1 MQEHDIKPIDVVI
14 GNLYPFASAASAPDA
29 TSNLDETAEY
39 IDIGGPAMLRAA
51 AKSFA
56 SVFVITDPADYA
68 RVTNHLEQSS
78 CASFL
83 LVDHATNFRFGS
95 SHGRFSV
102 LRNCV
107 VLFFSRRGE
116 DVAAEGD
123 MLRRELAWKAFT
135 HTSMY
140 DSLIAEY
147 LHSTFNANMPPRLTI
162 PLELASSLR
171 SCIVPHSCVHC
182 ALI

>member
-107 VLFFSRRGE
+107 VLLFPGAVR
-116 DVAAEGD
+116 
-123 MLRRELAWKAFT
+123 MWLLRATCFAV
-135 HTSMY
+135 
-140 DSLIAEY
+140 SL
-147 LHSTFNANMPPRLTI
+147 LGKPSLTPPCMT
-162 PLELASSLR
+162 ASSLNTCTR
-171 SCIVPHSCVHC
+171 HLMQTCRPASPSHSSSP
-182 ALI
+182 AA